1 MHLLAST
8 SGIISDQNDAI
19 DLCQSP
25 GDIVILSAAD
35 SDLACLSSAF
45 QRFEPGKHSLR
56 LANLLQLNH
65 NLSVDL
71 YIEKTLCHAR
81 LIIIRLIGGRNYWL
95 YGLSEIEAVA
105 KKFDIRLVVIPGDD
119 KPDLELTSYST
130 VSPETVSYTH
140 LTLPTILLV

>member
-25 GDIVILSAAD
+25 GEIVILSAAD
-35 SDLACLSSAF
+35 SDLACLSAAF

-65 NLSVDL
+65 NLS
-71 YIEKTLCHAR
+71 A
-81 LIIIRLIGGRNYWL
+81 
-95 YGLSEIEAVA
+95 
-105 KKFDIRLVVIPGDD
+105 
-119 KPDLELTSYST
+119 
-130 VSPETVSYTH
+130 VSYTH
-140 LTLPTILLV
+140 LTLPTKRIV